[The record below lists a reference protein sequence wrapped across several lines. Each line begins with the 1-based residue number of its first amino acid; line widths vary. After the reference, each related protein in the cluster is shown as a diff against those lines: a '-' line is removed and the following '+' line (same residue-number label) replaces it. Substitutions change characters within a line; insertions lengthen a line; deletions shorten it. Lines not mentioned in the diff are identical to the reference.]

1 MRRLCLACAALV
13 TLASCSGGDD
23 TAPLETSA
31 PTTTVAV
38 PDGSDRC
45 ETTPDPADYPADG
58 LPTVRRPCDVPTD
71 LVKQV
76 IREGSGRALEAG
88 DGIIFHSSSVR
99 SVDGSFIASTWA
111 SGSPNNIPVIGRGGA
126 IPGLD
131 EGLIGVHPGDVVRL
145 DIPGDQAYGDSPPGG
160 DAGVLEPNDPLTY
173 VIEVLA
179 VIPPLTAENA
189 PTDISVPPSIGATEL
204 GIDDLVVGD
213 GKVVEEGDTVVL
225 SMLLVRGDNEV
236 VLFNSWDQGTPLL
249 ITLQPELMEGPEPVT
264 LPGIFQGVQ
273 GARVGG
279 RRVLNLPPELA
290 WGEDGLPTLGLP
302 PNTDLIV
309 IADIL
314 GAY

>member
-1 MRRLCLACAALV
+1 MRRLPAVCVALAV
-13 TLASCSGGDD
+13 VASCSGGDD
-23 TAPLETSA
+23 AATSTSA
-31 PTTTVAV
+31 ATTTIAV

-45 ETTPDPADYPADG
+45 EETPEPADYPKDG
-58 LPTVRRPCDVPTD
+58 VPTVRRPCEVPTE
-71 LVKQV
+71 LVTQV
-76 IREGSGRALEAG
+76 IRAGSGRALEAG
-88 DGIIFHSSSVR
+88 DGIVFHSSSVR
-99 SVDGSFIASTWA
+99 SVDGSLIASTWT
-111 SGSPNNIPVIGRGGA
+111 SGTPNNIPVIGRGGA

-131 EGLIGVHPGDVVRL
+131 EGLIGVRVGDVIRL
-145 DIPGDQAYGDSPPGG
+145 DIPGEMAYGDDPPGG

-179 VIPPLTAENA
+179 VIPALVAEDAPL
-189 PTDISVPPSIGATEL
+189 DLDVPPSIDATEL

-225 SMLLVRGDNEV
+225 SLLLVRGDNEV
-236 VLFNSWDQGTPLL
+236 VLFNSWDQGNPLVVP
-249 ITLQPELMEGPEPVT
+249 LQPELMEGPEPVT
-264 LPGIFQGVQ
+264 LPGIFEGIQ

-279 RRVLNLPPELA
+279 RRVLSLPPELA

-309 IADIL
+309 IADVL